1 MNFTDVFIKKPVLA
15 IVVSLLILVLGLRA
29 LADLQVRQY
38 PKTEN
43 AVVTITTAY
52 YGANADTVAGF
63 ITQPLEQAIAQA
75 QGIDY
80 LSSTSTTGLS
90 TITATLRLNY
100 DANRALTEI
109 QTQVTSVRNQLPPQA
124 QQPVLTIAVGQTIDA
139 MYMGFRSDVLPSNS
153 ITDYLAR
160 VVKPKLDALQGV
172 QTAEIL
178 GGRQFALRA
187 WLNPAQLAAH
197 GVTASDVFQALS
209 SNNYLAAVGTTK
221 GQAVSVDLTAATDLH
236 SVDEFKQL
244 AIKQK
249 DGAIVRL
256 QDVATV
262 VLGAEDYDSNVSF
275 SGSLAVFI
283 GIKVAPDANL
293 LEVAQRVRNH
303 MPEIQSQL
311 PQGLSGTIVYDS
323 TKFVTSSIREVVKT
337 LVEALLI
344 VTAVIYLF
352 LGSLRAVVIPVIAM
366 PLSLIGTFFVMLAF
380 GYSMNLLT
388 LLALVL
394 AIGLVVDDAIIVV
407 ENVDRHMK
415 EEGKSPLEAALIA
428 ARELGSPILAM
439 TVVLIAVYVP
449 IGFQGGLTG
458 ALFTEFAFTLAG
470 AVAVSG
476 VVALTLSPMMCS
488 RFFKSGQDSGW
499 FVRAI
504 DRTFERVRH
513 TYQRVLHGL
522 LDTWPVFAL
531 MGAMLLAGAVYLFAT
546 SKSELAPQEDQGI
559 VLSQILGPPNAT
571 IQQMQ

>member
-1 MNFTDVFIKKPVLA
+1 MNFTDSFINRPVLA

-29 LADLQVRQY
+29 LTDIQVRQY

-43 AVVTITTAY
+43 AVVTVTTAY
-52 YGANADTVAGF
+52 YGADAQTVAGF

-80 LSSTSTTGLS
+80 LSSTSVTGLS

-100 DANRALTEI
+100 DANRALTEM
-109 QTQVTSVRNQLPPQA
+109 QTQVSSVRNQLPPQA
-124 QQPVLTIAVGQTIDA
+124 QQPVLNVQVGASLDA

-187 WLNPAQLAAH
+187 WLDPARLAAH
-197 GVTASDVFQALS
+197 GITASDVYQALT

-221 GQAVSVDLTAATDLH
+221 GQMVSVDLTAATDLH

-244 AIKQK
+244 SIKQK

-275 SGSLAVFI
+275 SGRLAVFI
-283 GIKVAPDANL
+283 GIKAAPDANIL
-293 LEVAQRVRNH
+293 DVAKRVRAA
-303 MPEIQSQL
+303 MPDVQSQL
-311 PQGLSGTIVYDS
+311 PNGLRGQVVYDS
-323 TKFVTSSIREVVKT
+323 TEFVVSSIHEVIKT

-352 LGSLRAVVIPVIAM
+352 LGSLRAVIIPVIAM
-366 PLSLIGTFFVMLAF
+366 PLSLVGTFFVMLAL

-394 AIGLVVDDAIIVV
+394 
-407 ENVDRHMK
+407 
-415 EEGKSPLEAALIA
+415 
-428 ARELGSPILAM
+428 
-439 TVVLIAVYVP
+439 
-449 IGFQGGLTG
+449 
-458 ALFTEFAFTLAG
+458 
-470 AVAVSG
+470 
-476 VVALTLSPMMCS
+476 
-488 RFFKSGQDSGW
+488 
-499 FVRAI
+499 
-504 DRTFERVRH
+504 
-513 TYQRVLHGL
+513 
-522 LDTWPVFAL
+522 
-531 MGAMLLAGAVYLFAT
+531 
-546 SKSELAPQEDQGI
+546 
-559 VLSQILGPPNAT
+559 
-571 IQQMQ
+571 